1 MSSFSIV
8 PVLDLKGG
16 DVVHARAGERGR
28 YLPIRSRLASGSAP
42 AAVID
47 GLLSVAPFRRVYI
60 ADLDAI
66 ERRGDHRAVI
76 ADLARRH
83 PGIEFWVDGGIATAA
98 QAVAVADDGLMP
110 VLGSESLADLDA
122 LAATV
127 ARLGR
132 EGCVLSLDY
141 RGEKFVGPVELETQP
156 RLWPSRLIVMT
167 LSRVGGSAGPDFA
180 RLAATKER
188 MGAQALFA
196 AGGVRD
202 RADLDALASMGI
214 AGVLVASALHDGRL
228 TPASLVGFAKER

>member
-8 PVLDLKGG
+8 PVLDLKAGE
-16 DVVHARAGERGR
+16 VVHARAGERDR

-42 AAVID
+42 AAVVD
-47 GLLSVAPFRRVYI
+47 GLLSVAPFRRLYI

-66 ERRGDHRAVI
+66 ERRGDHRAAI

-83 PGIEFWVDGGIATAA
+83 PGIEFWVDGGIATAV
-98 QAVAVADDGLMP
+98 QAMVVADGGMTP
-110 VLGSESLADLDA
+110 VLGSETLADLET

-127 ARLGR
+127 ARLGPD
-132 EGCVLSLDY
+132 GCVLSLDY
-141 RGEKFVGPVELETQP
+141 RGETFLGPSELETHP
-156 RLWPSRLIVMT
+156 RFWPSRLILMT

-202 RADLDALASMGI
+202 RADLDVLAGI
-214 AGVLVASALHDGRL
+214 GVAGVLVASALHDGRL
-228 TPASLVGFAKER
+228 APASLAGFAEQR

>member
-16 DVVHARAGERGR
+16 EVVHARAGERDR
-28 YLPIRSRLASGSAP
+28 YLPIRSLLASGSAP

-47 GLLSVAPFRRVYI
+47 GLLSVAPFRLIYI

-83 PGIEFWVDGGIATAA
+83 PGIEFWVDGGIAAVA
-98 QAVAVADDGLMP
+98 QAMVVADDGLTP
-110 VLGSESLADLDA
+110 VLGSESLADLEA
-122 LAATV
+122 LVVAV

-141 RGEKFVGPVELETQP
+141 RGETFLGPSAIETEP
-156 RLWPSRLIVMT
+156 RLWPSRLILMT
-167 LSRVGGSAGPDFA
+167 LSRIGGSAGPDFA

-188 MGAQALFA
+188 MGAHALFA

-202 RADLDALASMGI
+202 RADLDALAGI
-214 AGVLVASALHDGRL
+214 GVAGVLVASALHDGRL
-228 TPASLVGFAKER
+228 TTASLAGYAGGR